1 MADFSGIMSL
11 FEKQKPDLPPW
22 VEMTGPM
29 GGQAMTTLT
38 NPLTGETFTAGST
51 NYRVKPEFMK
61 EGYSDYGYM
70 PGREPG
76 IMKQN
81 PTPRMNGGHMS
92 ECPPGARCMNKGLE
106 GINIPQG
113 MNPMQAMGGMGPAPN
128 NMIQEGFQG
137 LGTQIDNLGD
147 SMNSGFQTLLQKQQ
161 QQSPMQQ
168 QQTQLGMYGMPS
180 FTAPNPY
187 TTSAFGNSLFGGIAP
202 FLMNRYY

>member
-1 MADFSGIMSL
+1 MGMGRPINELSYNDRQRELMKAAAGIDGSGYGGPGYRG
-11 FEKQKPDLPPW
+11 PDPA
-22 VEMTGPM
+22 M
-29 GGQAMTTLT
+29 GGIGAAL
-38 NPLTGETFTAGST
+38 NAVRRP
-51 NYRVKPEFMK
+51 
-61 EGYSDYGYM
+61 D
-70 PGREPG
+70 
-76 IMKQN
+76 
-81 PTPRMNGGHMS
+81 GGHMS

-137 LGTQIDNLGD
+137 LGDQIDNLGD

-187 TTSAFGNSLFGGIAP
+187 ASSAFGNSLFGGIAP

>member
-22 VEMTGPM
+22 VEMTGPV
-29 GGQAMTTLT
+29 GGQAFTTLT
-38 NPLTGETFTAGST
+38 NPMTGETFTANST

-61 EGYSDYGYM
+61 EGYSDYGYK
-70 PGREPG
+70 PGTEPG
-76 IMKQN
+76 LVKQN
-81 PTPRMNGGHMS
+81 PMGSMMAQPMAPMPRPEMDPRGMPNAAMPDFGKALQPIG
-92 ECPPGARCMNKGLE
+92 E
-106 GINIPQG
+106 GIKSMDQK
-113 MNPMQAMGGMGPAPN
+113 
-128 NMIQEGFQG
+128 
-137 LGTQIDNLGD
+137 LGSIE
-147 SMNSGFQTLLQKQQ
+147 QKIG

-187 TTSAFGNSLFGGIAP
+187 ASSAFGNGLFGGIAP

>member
-22 VEMTGPM
+22 VEMTGPV
-29 GGQAMTTLT
+29 GGQAFTTLT
-38 NPLTGETFTAGST
+38 NPMTGETFTAGST

-61 EGYSDYGYM
+61 EGYSDYGYK
-70 PGREPG
+70 PGTESG
-76 IMKQN
+76 IAKQN
-81 PTPRMNGGHMS
+81 P
-92 ECPPGARCMNKGLE
+92 
-106 GINIPQG
+106 
-113 MNPMQAMGGMGPAPN
+113 MGGTTLQPMGPLPTPEMDPRGLSNAAMRPVPMGGTGPAPN
-128 NMIQEGFQG
+128 NMVQEGFQG
-137 LGTQIDNLGD
+137 LGNQIDNLGD

-187 TTSAFGNSLFGGIAP
+187 ASSAFGNSLFGGIAP

>member
-1 MADFSGIMSL
+1 MADFSGIMGL
-11 FEKQKPDLPPW
+11 FNKQPPDLPPW

-81 PTPRMNGGHMS
+81 PMGGTPLQPMGPLPTPEMDPRGMSNAAMRPVPMGGA
-92 ECPPGARCMNKGLE
+92 G
-106 GINIPQG
+106 
-113 MNPMQAMGGMGPAPN
+113 PMQPMQGGM
-128 NMIQEGFQG
+128 QEGFQS

-187 TTSAFGNSLFGGIAP
+187 TSSAFGNSLFGGIAP

>member
-11 FEKQKPDLPPW
+11 FEKQKADLPPW
-22 VEMTGPM
+22 VEMTGPV
-29 GGQAMTTLT
+29 GGQAFTTLT
-38 NPLTGETFTAGST
+38 NPMTGETFTAGST

-61 EGYSDYGYM
+61 EGYSDYGHL

-76 IMKQN
+76 IAKLN
-81 PTPRMNGGHMS
+81 P
-92 ECPPGARCMNKGLE
+92 
-106 GINIPQG
+106 
-113 MNPMQAMGGMGPAPN
+113 MGGMTLQPMKFLPNPEMDLRDMSNAAMRPVPMGGKNDGIGMGPMPDFGKALQP
-128 NMIQEGFQG
+128 IGEGIKSMDQK
-137 LGTQIDNLGD
+137 LGNIE
-147 SMNSGFQTLLQKQQ
+147 QKIG

-187 TTSAFGNSLFGGIAP
+187 ASSAFGNSLFGGIAP

>member
-1 MADFSGIMSL
+1 MADFRGIMSL

-61 EGYSDYGYM
+61 EGYNDYGYM

-76 IMKQN
+76 LMK
-81 PTPRMNGGHMS
+81 
-92 ECPPGARCMNKGLE
+92 L
-106 GINIPQG
+106 
-113 MNPMQAMGGMGPAPN
+113 NPMGGTMLQPIAPVSRPEMDPRGMSNAAMRSVPMGGKIDGIGMGPMPDFGKALQP
-128 NMIQEGFQG
+128 IGEGIKSMDQK
-137 LGTQIDNLGD
+137 LGNIE
-147 SMNSGFQTLLQKQQ
+147 QKIG

-187 TTSAFGNSLFGGIAP
+187 ASSAFGNSLFGGIAP